1 MTLSETDEAAITAAC
16 AQVIVDEAVREAM
29 RHALTIVRPAFEPV
43 LIYQEIKG
51 EVVFSEAVDVWDKPT
66 HKSFWLKPKRKNRR
80 K

>member
-1 MTLSETDEAAITAAC
+1 MTLSEKDEAAITAAC

-29 RHALTIVRPAFEPV
+29 RHALTVVRPAFEPV

-51 EVVFSEAVDVWDKPT
+51 EVVFSDTADVWDKPA
-66 HKSFWLKPKRKNRR
+66 HECFWLKPEHKRRR